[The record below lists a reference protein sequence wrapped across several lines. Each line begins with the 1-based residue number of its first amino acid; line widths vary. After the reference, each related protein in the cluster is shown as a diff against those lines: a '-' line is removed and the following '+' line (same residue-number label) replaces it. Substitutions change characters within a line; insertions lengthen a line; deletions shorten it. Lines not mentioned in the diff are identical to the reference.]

1 MEEFFNNKQFCNML
15 NNCHEKNRTLEIM
28 KEDYINE
35 IYLANDETHKKIIK
49 DTMKNLE
56 EIKLDINEII
66 DF

>member
-1 MEEFFNNKQFCNML
+1 
-15 NNCHEKNRTLEIM
+15 M

-56 EIKLDINEII
+56 EIKLDINEIRNEI
-66 DF
+66 KNEKQPNISHLLILSSLI